1 METAM
6 LTNAQM
12 EANDAFEAARIRIK
26 LIREGILD
34 PVGDRNS
41 SRLHTI
47 PRSKAWGSEEQGGSG
62 KGPDFHIPATRHNRL
77 ATARGVTSFHFGHS
91 SVAKVTYTTKI
102 DGVDHEPGAAHAHS
116 RYIERESAIA
126 DLADRKEQ
134 RQGLE
139 LDPDHPAAADL
150 DELFPASADD
160 VLFGASP
167 STPMEHDH
175 VDYLEDTAFAAS
187 RSVLAELALLQPD
200 FGGPDPE
207 GSIEDAEPDA
217 DMCLLS
223 GRDLVCDVWGAEHLL
238 LSSAEISMEA
248 GHSSDRLRCPAPG
261 DQQPAEGG
269 VDSEQLSLAGEVDS
283 YLIRPSALAVQPD
296 GSRALIT
303 NIDEDDNER
312 GQFWK
317 LTEKHERTASPDTI
331 TFCASDNPEF
341 WAAVLTQPDCPDE
354 IRAKL
359 EGPDRDSSK
368 ALEVNNGKKAEA
380 FLRKQPGWI
389 KPVSKAKRTKA
400 PSEYPPDIAR
410 VTRGRGGRVQ
420 YRCAFELP
428 QELSPK
434 QNFALLKDF
443 AHEFEKR
450 AMPFVAV
457 MHEPDEHNSDQN
469 WHGHLAYVDR
479 PSRRINQ
486 DDITRLADQGFD
498 VSALAPGMW
507 DFAIRLRDPERANRW
522 KSPLRQDKVPEV
534 SGSQDWPKTL
544 RIALAKVTNR
554 HLAAAGVA
562 RRVSPET
569 YAEMGI
575 VADPHE
581 HLGTRINALETKG
594 VATPTG
600 IANEEKQWA
609 AIMEQAEAKYQA
621 DLQAADALIS
631 ETLRGLR
638 SDNVQAVARAKLF
651 GALNAAALL
660 RRNAFLL
667 DQEVARAGSRARMV
681 YERNLKLLKASEAG
695 PNKYASKKVAEFRS
709 LVGQASEYL
718 SMLEQRLA
726 DVQVLPAQWR
736 EVADRCEDRARLMIR
751 QVAQAEKVAAA
762 QPQSVK
768 APERMAGQHPPA
780 LALPSSARPSQPKGI
795 ETSQG
800 QPANESR
807 QDAEIRRRIAEI
819 YEKAASGNK
828 APAPERP
835 PLVKRSP
842 QMPPKGMQPPHF
854 PPPGLDRSW

>member
-1 METAM
+1 M

-26 LIREGILD
+26 LIREGILE
-34 PVGDRNS
+34 PVGDHKTR
-41 SRLHTI
+41 RLPTI
-47 PRSKAWGSEEQGGSG
+47 PRSKAWGSDEQGGSG
-62 KGPDFHIPATRHNRL
+62 KGPDFHIPATRHHRL

-126 DLADRKEQ
+126 DLADQNELG
-134 RQGLE
+134 QGLE
-139 LDPDHPAAADL
+139 FEPDHPAATDL
-150 DELFPASADD
+150 DDLFPASAGHGS
-160 VLFGASP
+160 FGASP
-167 STPMEHDH
+167 STHMEHDN

-223 GRDLVCDVWGAEHLL
+223 GRDLVCDVWGTEHLL
-238 LSSAEISMEA
+238 LSSAEISMET
-248 GHSSDRLRCPAPG
+248 GHRSDRLRCPAPS
-261 DQQPAEGG
+261 DQQSAKGG
-269 VDSEQLSLAGEVDS
+269 VDPEQLSLASEVDS

-296 GSRALIT
+296 GNRALIT
-303 NIDEDDNER
+303 NIDDDDNER
-312 GQFWK
+312 AQFWK

-331 TFCASDNPEF
+331 TFCAANHPEF

-359 EGPDRDSSK
+359 KGPDRDSSK
-368 ALEVNNGKKAEA
+368 ALKVADGKKLHA
-380 FLRKQPGWI
+380 FLRKQPGWAE
-389 KPVSKAKRTKA
+389 PVAKNKRKGA

-410 VTRGRGGRVQ
+410 VALGRGGRVQ

-428 QELSPK
+428 HELSPK

-457 MHEPDEHNSDQN
+457 MHAPDEHNSDQN

-479 PSRRINQ
+479 PSRRINE
-486 DDITRLADQGFD
+486 DDIARLSEKGFD

-507 DFAIRLRDPERANRW
+507 DFAIRVRDPERANRW

-544 RIALAKVTNR
+544 RVALAKVTNR
-554 HLAAAGVA
+554 HLAGAGVA

-569 YAEMGI
+569 YAEMGV

-621 DLQAADALIS
+621 DLQAANALIS
-631 ETLRGLR
+631 EALRGLR
-638 SDNVQAVARAKLF
+638 SDNVQAVARAKLS
-651 GALNAAALL
+651 GAHDMAALL

-681 YERNLKLLKASEAG
+681 YERNLKLLKASEVD
-695 PNKYASKKVAEFRS
+695 PKKYATKKVDEFRS

-718 SMLEQRLA
+718 SMLEQRLT
-726 DVQVLPAQWR
+726 DVRTLPAHWR
-736 EVADRCEDRARLMIR
+736 AMADRHEDTARVMFE
-751 QVAQAEKVAAA
+751 QVAGADIPAQA
-762 QPQSVK
+762 QSVK
-768 APERMAGQHPPA
+768 APERRDAPA
-780 LALPSSARPSQPKGI
+780 LAVPPSASPLQPKDI
-795 ETSQG
+795 APSQG
-800 QPANESR
+800 QPAKESR
-807 QDAEIRRRIAEI
+807 QDAEIRQKIARL
-819 YEKAASGNK
+819 YQRVDSEKE

-835 PLVKRSP
+835 PQVEREP
-842 QMPPKGMQPPHF
+842 QRPPRGQRPPQF
-854 PPPGLDRSW
+854 PPPGFDRGW

>member
-1 METAM
+1 M

-12 EANDAFEAARIRIK
+12 EANDAFEAARTRIK
-26 LIREGILD
+26 LIREGILE
-34 PVGDRNS
+34 PVGDHKTR
-41 SRLHTI
+41 RLPTI
-47 PRSKAWGSEEQGGSG
+47 PRSKAWGSEEQSGSG
-62 KGPDFHIPATRHNRL
+62 KGPDFHIPATRHHRL

-116 RYIERESAIA
+116 RYIERESAVADIA
-126 DLADRKEQ
+126 DQ
-134 RQGLE
+134 HQPGQGLE
-139 LDPDHPAAADL
+139 LEPHHPAAADL
-150 DELFPASADD
+150 GDLFLADAD
-160 VLFGASP
+160 AVSPGASL

-187 RSVLAELALLQPD
+187 RSLLAELALLQPY
-200 FGGPDPE
+200 FGGLDPK

-223 GRDLVCDVWGAEHLL
+223 GRDLVCDVWGTEHLL
-238 LSSAEISMEA
+238 LSSAEISMET
-248 GHSSDRLRCPAPG
+248 GRRSDRLRCPAPG
-261 DQQPAEGG
+261 DQQSAKGG
-269 VDSEQLSLAGEVDS
+269 VDPEQLSLAGEVDS
-283 YLIRPSALAVQPD
+283 YLVRPSALAVQPD

-303 NIDEDDNER
+303 NIDDDDNER
-312 GQFWK
+312 AQFWK
-317 LTEKHERTASPDTI
+317 VTEKHERTASPDTI

-359 EGPDRDSSK
+359 EGPDRDSPK

-410 VTRGRGGRVQ
+410 VIVGRGGRVQ

-428 QELSPK
+428 HELSPK

-450 AMPFVAV
+450 NMPFVAV
-457 MHEPDEHNSDQN
+457 MHAPDEHNSDQN

-479 PSRRINQ
+479 PSRRIDQ

-544 RIALAKVTNR
+544 RVALAKVTNR

-569 YAEMGI
+569 YTEMGI

-581 HLGTRINALETKG
+581 HLGTRKNALETKG

-631 ETLRGLR
+631 EALRGLR
-638 SDNVQAVARAKLF
+638 SDNVQAVARAKLS
-651 GALNAAALL
+651 GAFDTAALL

-681 YERNLKLLKASEAG
+681 YERNLKLLKASEVD
-695 PNKYASKKVAEFRS
+695 PKKYAAKKVDEFRS
-709 LVGQASEYL
+709 LVGQASQYL
-718 SMLEQRLA
+718 AMLEQRLA
-726 DVQVLPAQWR
+726 DVHVLPAQWR
-736 EVADRCEDRARLMIR
+736 EVADRCEDRARLMMR

-762 QPQSVK
+762 PPQSVK

-780 LALPSSARPSQPKGI
+780 LALPSNARPSQPKDI
-795 ETSQG
+795 APTQG

-807 QDAEIRRRIAEI
+807 QDAEIRQKIAQI
-819 YEKAASGNK
+819 YERVASEK
-828 APAPERP
+828 EAPAPERP
-835 PLVKRSP
+835 PQVEREP
-842 QMPPKGMQPPHF
+842 QRPPRGQRPPQF
-854 PPPGLDRSW
+854 PPPGFDRGW